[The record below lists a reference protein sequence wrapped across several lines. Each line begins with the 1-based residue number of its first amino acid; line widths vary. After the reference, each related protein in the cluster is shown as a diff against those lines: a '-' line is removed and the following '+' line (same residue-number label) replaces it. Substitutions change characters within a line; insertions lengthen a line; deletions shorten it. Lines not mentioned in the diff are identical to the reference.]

1 MRSGLLLQ
9 RLYHVSRRPKPLAFT
24 ASVFDGTEF
33 DADLNAHDG
42 TQFDADGISN
52 NDTKFTF
59 PAPAVNT
66 DHATDANSNS
76 RCYTKKR
83 SERNADISV
92 VLALVSFLAFFIL
105 VACFFYKRSRNA
117 RSTRTIGF
125 ELIALTDDDSELTG
139 EYSLLSQ
146 TRPLA
151 YLEDSADALPTDRP
165 LLDVRNAPG
174 RWDFFLS
181 HTQRN
186 EAAKLLASEVLCFV
200 LQRRRPSRSVYLSS
214 KMETSMRHKLLKGIA
229 MVVWRFTPFAMLTN
243 EALLLAAGAWIYV
256 LA

>member
-1 MRSGLLLQ
+1 M
-9 RLYHVSRRPKPLAFT
+9 
-24 ASVFDGTEF
+24 
-33 DADLNAHDG
+33 
-42 TQFDADGISN
+42 
-52 NDTKFTF
+52 
-59 PAPAVNT
+59 
-66 DHATDANSNS
+66 
-76 RCYTKKR
+76 
-83 SERNADISV
+83 
-92 VLALVSFLAFFIL
+92 LALVSFLAFFIL
-105 VACFFYKRSRNA
+105 VAFFFYKRSRNA

-139 EYSLLSQ
+139 EYSLRSQ

-151 YLEDSADALPTDRP
+151 YLEDSADALATDRP

-174 RWDFFLS
+174 WWDFFLS

-200 LQRRRPSRSVYLSS
+200 LQRRRPSHSVYLSS